1 MSGDV
6 ESARCKLIADSRLYS
21 CPRLVVSTVSLP
33 KLAHYDVILTGS
45 HIYIYI
51 YIHIQQSLE

>member
-45 HIYIYI
+45 HIYIYT
-51 YIHIQQSLE
+51 YTYSAKS